1 MPRGSRGLCVA
12 AVALLV
18 SVCATAVAGATTP
31 VESPAKT
38 LTVKITS
45 GPQGIVAAPTVS
57 FSFVVEGT
65 TEPGTIVHCGERLL
79 ALKACNSPYVLGPL
93 APGLH
98 RFYLEATNKT
108 ANAYSPLTSCTFTVA
123 AVAGP
128 GGLGT
133 GCETGAGAPSA
144 TAPVVTSVT
153 QSAARW
159 REGSALARLSR
170 STAPPRGTTFGFTL
184 NEAAVAH
191 LMFTQVLSGRS
202 VGGHCVAQTAHNRA
216 KHSCRRTR
224 LAGTLALAA
233 HAGADHL
240 RFEGR
245 LSAARKL
252 QRGRYTVALSASA
265 AGLTS
270 TPRSLSFAIVS

>member
-1 MPRGSRGLCVA
+1 MKV
-12 AVALLV
+12 
-18 SVCATAVAGATTP
+18 
-31 VESPAKT
+31 
-38 LTVKITS
+38 TS

-79 ALKACNSPYVLGPL
+79 ALKACSSPYVLGPL

-123 AVAGP
+123 AVAAA
-128 GGLGT
+128 LAASAT

-184 NEAAVAH
+184 NEAARRAPDVH
-191 LMFTQVLSGRS
+191 PG
-202 VGGHCVAQTAHNRA
+202 AQRPTRRRA
-216 KHSCRRTR
+216 LRR
-224 LAGTLALAA
+224 
-233 HAGADHL
+233 AD
-240 RFEGR
+240 R
-245 LSAARKL
+245 A
-252 QRGRYTVALSASA
+252 
-265 AGLTS
+265 
-270 TPRSLSFAIVS
+270 

>member
-1 MPRGSRGLCVA
+1 MPRGLRGLWVT
-12 AVALLV
+12 AVALLA
-18 SVCATAVAGATTP
+18 SGCATAVAGAATASGAPTR
-31 VESPAKT
+31 T

-45 GPQGIVAAPTVS
+45 GPQGTVATPTVS
-57 FSFVVEGT
+57 FSFIVEGT
-65 TEPGTIVHCGERLL
+65 TQPGTIVHCGETLL
-79 ALKACNSPYVLGPL
+79 ALKECSSPYVLGPL

-98 RFYLEATNKT
+98 RFYAEATNKT
-108 ANAYSPLTSCTFTVA
+108 ANAYSPLTSCSFMVG

-133 GCETGAGAPSA
+133 GCETGGVAPSA
-144 TAPVVTSVT
+144 VTPLVTSLT
-153 QSAARW
+153 QSAAKW

-170 STAPPRGTTFGFTL
+170 ATAPPRGTTFGFTL

-191 LMFTQVLSGRS
+191 LTFTQVLSGRT
-202 VGGHCVAQTAHNRA
+202 VAGRCVAQTAHNRA
-216 KHSCRRTR
+216 KRSCRRTR

-233 HAGADHL
+233 PAGADHL

-252 QRGRYTVALSASA
+252 QPGRYTAALSASA

-270 TPRSLSFAIVS
+270 TPRSLTFTIVS